1 MSVFGRGDGVGV
13 EFTPRIVRGV
23 RLSAE
28 HDGRVAAVAEL
39 SLVDID
45 DERSVLDTLVR
56 LRAELGDPDEPTRV
70 AVFPPTST
78 LHRLDVTGWSGNE
91 LNDARTALE
100 HRRGIVSSLL
110 LDDGPRRW
118 LLAVQW
124 DEALIGRVEDLV
136 ERAGFRDAA
145 VEPSPVALARV
156 LPAAVTRA
164 RRTAATDDA
173 FEMVCAGAIPVAA
186 AAVPSVGLPSPD
198 LLVDTREVA
207 SDWFDGI
214 EDPIQL
220 VSELGRFVDGTA
232 LAPLADTEL
241 RLAGVGHPAYPPHD
255 LRSPQR
261 QCVALGAAVGAAGL
275 AGRLRPVDMVTP
287 AGHASTADRPW
298 AIERVSNLP
307 PKPEP
312 ASLGPVKRSVSR
324 LLGRRSTRDQSSN
337 TDGR

>member
-13 EFTPRIVRGV
+13 EFTPLIVRGV
-23 RLSAE
+23 RLSAG
-28 HDGRVAAVAEL
+28 HAGRVAAVAEL
-39 SLVDID
+39 PLVDVD
-45 DERSVLDTLVR
+45 DERSVVDTLVR
-56 LRAELGDPDEPTRV
+56 LRAELSDPDEPTRV

-78 LHRLDVTGWSGNE
+78 LHRLDVTGWTGTE
-91 LNDARTALE
+91 LNSARTALA
-100 HRRGIVSSLL
+100 HRQGIASSLL

-118 LLAVQW
+118 LLAVRW
-124 DEALIGRVEDLV
+124 DEALMGRIEDLV
-136 ERAGFRDAA
+136 ERAGFRDTA

-156 LPAAVTRA
+156 LPAAVTRL

-173 FEMVCAGAIPVAA
+173 FEMVCAGTIPVAA

-207 SDWFDGI
+207 SNWFEGI
-214 EDPIQL
+214 EDAAQL
-220 VSELGRFVDGTA
+220 VSELGRFVDE

-241 RLAGVGHPAYPPHD
+241 WLAGVGHPAYPPHD

-275 AGRLRPVDMVTP
+275 AGRLRPVDMVAP

-324 LLGRRSTRDQSSN
+324 LLGRRTTRDQSSN